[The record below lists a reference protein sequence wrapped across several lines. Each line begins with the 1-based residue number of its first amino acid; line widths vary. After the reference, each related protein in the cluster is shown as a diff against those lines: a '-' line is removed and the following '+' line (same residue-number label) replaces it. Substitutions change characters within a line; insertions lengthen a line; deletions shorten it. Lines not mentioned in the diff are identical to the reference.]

1 MRKIREVLRLKFDAG
16 LSVRKIAASGL
27 QWPIDISDAELN
39 RRLFPPAVPVPSE
52 QRPLPDWAWVH
63 AELRRPGVTL
73 ALLWQEYRLAHPQ
86 GFQYSWFCEHY
97 RLWAAKIDVVM
108 RQEHRA
114 GEKLFV
120 DYAGQTVPI
129 IDRQTGEIRQAQIF
143 VAVLGTSSYTFA
155 EATWSQKLP
164 DWLGSHARCFAFL
177 GGTSQILVPDNLRSG
192 VTKAHRYEPDIN
204 PSYRDLAE
212 HYGVAVLPA
221 RSRKPKDKDKAK
233 VEVGV
238 QVVER
243 WILAVLRNRQFFSL
257 GELNTAI
264 GLQLDRLNQKPF
276 KKLPGSR
283 RSAFETLDQPA
294 LQALPEHPYV
304 YAEWK

>member
-16 LSVRKIAASGL
+16 LSVRKIAESLAISHSSAGDYLCRFAASGL
-27 QWPIDISDAELN
+27 QWPIDLSDAELN
-39 RRLFPPAVPVPSE
+39 RRLFPPAVP
-52 QRPLPDWAWVH
+52 
-63 AELRRPGVTL
+63 
-73 ALLWQEYRLAHPQ
+73 
-86 GFQYSWFCEHY
+86 
-97 RLWAAKIDVVM
+97 
-108 RQEHRA
+108 
-114 GEKLFV
+114 
-120 DYAGQTVPI
+120 
-129 IDRQTGEIRQAQIF
+129 
-143 VAVLGTSSYTFA
+143 
-155 EATWSQKLP
+155 
-164 DWLGSHARCFAFL
+164 DWLSSHVRCFAFL

-221 RSRKPKDKDKAK
+221 RSRKPRDKAK

-264 GLQLDRLNQKPF
+264 GLLLDRLNQKPF

-283 RSAFETLDQPA
+283 RSAFETIDRPA

-304 YAEWK
+304 YAE

>member
-16 LSVRKIAASGL
+16 LSVRKIAASLSIGHSSAGDYLCRFAASGL

-39 RRLFPPAVPVPSE
+39 RRLFPPAVAVPTD
-52 QRPLPDWAWVH
+52 QRPIPDWAWVH

-97 RLWAAKIDVVM
+97 RLWAAKVDVVM

-120 DYAGQTVPI
+120 DYAGQTAPV

-143 VAVLGTSSYTFA
+143 VAVLGASSYTFA

-164 DWLGSHARCFAFL
+164 DWLGSHVRCFAFF
-177 GGTSQILVPDNLRSG
+177 GGTTQILVPDNLRSG
-192 VTKAHRYEPDIN
+192 VTKAHRYEPD
-204 PSYRDLAE
+204 R
-212 HYGVAVLPA
+212 
-221 RSRKPKDKDKAK
+221 RS
-233 VEVGV
+233 
-238 QVVER
+238 
-243 WILAVLRNRQFFSL
+243 
-257 GELNTAI
+257 
-264 GLQLDRLNQKPF
+264 
-276 KKLPGSR
+276 GSR
-283 RSAFETLDQPA
+283 LM
-294 LQALPEHPYV
+294 
-304 YAEWK
+304 